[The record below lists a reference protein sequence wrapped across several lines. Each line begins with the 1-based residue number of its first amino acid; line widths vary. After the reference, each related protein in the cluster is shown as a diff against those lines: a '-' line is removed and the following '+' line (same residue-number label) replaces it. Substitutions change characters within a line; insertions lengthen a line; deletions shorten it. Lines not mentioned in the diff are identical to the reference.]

1 MYVRLFCTI
10 INPPI
15 IVRMYKNEEILK
27 FLFWVCVTTSDKPG
41 QTDRLM
47 SVYVGKKKNK
57 PPKTLS
63 IAQNQNL
70 MI

>member
-1 MYVRLFCTI
+1 MREWEG
-10 INPPI
+10 NQAA
-15 IVRMYKNEEILK
+15 M
-27 FLFWVCVTTSDKPG
+27 FLLVCVTTSDKPG

-57 PPKTLS
+57 PPKTLN
-63 IAQNQNL
+63 IAQNQIL

>member
-1 MYVRLFCTI
+1 
-10 INPPI
+10 
-15 IVRMYKNEEILK
+15 
-27 FLFWVCVTTSDKPG
+27 
-41 QTDRLM
+41 M

-57 PPKTLS
+57 PPKTLN